1 MIIIWLIELIRLIW
15 LISQNWINIGWLCKT
30 FFLDDLGPAF
40 LWARAAIPKLYS
52 CRTANIAL
60 RFAATLFLW
69 FKAADVPVD
78 LCHRV
83 EFDVANDRYRRLIAS
98 HSAPFFWVT
107 HFPTRRDH
115 RDQAVTIGGL
125 PWKGAES
132 PRDDPKSQVR
142 DHQVGSLSGAR
153 RDGIPGIFGMDRIG
167 IGEPLRRCRT

>member
-98 HSAPFFWVT
+98 HSAPLFFLGHAFSYTPW
-107 HFPTRRDH
+107 PSWPSRDH
-115 RDQAVTIGGL
+115 RRPPMKRSREPERRSKIS
-125 PWKGAES
+125 S
-132 PRDDPKSQVR
+132 PRSPSWV
-142 DHQVGSLSGAR
+142 A
-153 RDGIPGIFGMDRIG
+153 
-167 IGEPLRRCRT
+167 